1 MISMEDDFLGITDN
15 VFCTETTES
24 ENNLLKKEV
33 NEVFSNLRDINYYT
47 ANTAQDVIVNADRLG
62 ITAEE
67 YLEIVGSYL
76 KNFEK
81 KKGGKT
87 NVKDS

>member
-1 MISMEDDFLGITDN
+1 MISMTDDFLGIKDN
-15 VFCTETTES
+15 VFGTETTES
-24 ENNLLKKEV
+24 ENNLRKEV
-33 NEVFSNLRDINYYT
+33 NEVFSNFRDINYYT
-47 ANTAQDVIVNADRLG
+47 ADTAKDVIVNADRLG